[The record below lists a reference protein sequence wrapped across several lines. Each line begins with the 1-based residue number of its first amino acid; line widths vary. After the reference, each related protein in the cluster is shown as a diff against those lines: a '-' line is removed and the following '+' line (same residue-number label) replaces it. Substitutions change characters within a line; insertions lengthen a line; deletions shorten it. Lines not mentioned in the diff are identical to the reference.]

1 MKALLHYRAGPQL
14 RERLRSVKTIEIVTV
29 DETDDAAFRREIVDA
44 EVLLHVLEPVTATML
59 ASARKLRLIQKI
71 GVGLNTIDHAAAAA
85 RGVKVANMPGT
96 NSAAVAE
103 HTLMLILAVL
113 RQVVTLDAATRRGA
127 GWTLPPEALERS
139 GEIGGRTVGL
149 LGYGSVARHL
159 APVLQ
164 ALGARV
170 IYHARARPPDNPPG
184 YVSLE
189 SLVSGADILS
199 LHVPLTNET
208 RSLIDANMIAR
219 MKPGAILV
227 NAARGELV
235 DEAALAAAL
244 RNGALAGAAL
254 DVFTAEPVKPD
265 NPLLQLSNVVLTPH
279 VAWLTPETID
289 RSLEVVLE
297 NVRRLQDNQPL
308 LHEARFTPT

>member
-1 MKALLHYRAGPQL
+1 MKAVLHYRAGPQL
-14 RERLRSVKTIEIVTV
+14 RDRLRSVKTIEIVTV
-29 DETDDAAFRREIVDA
+29 DEADDESFRREIGDA
-44 EVLLHVLEPVTATML
+44 EVLLHVLEPVTATMIEG
-59 ASARKLRLIQKI
+59 AHKLRLIQKI
-71 GVGLNTIDHAAAAA
+71 GVGLNTIDRAAAAA

-103 HTLMLILAVL
+103 HTLMLMLAVL
-113 RQVVTLDAATRRGA
+113 RQVVTLDAATRRGT
-127 GWTLPPEALERS
+127 GWKLPPQALERS

-149 LGYGSVARHL
+149 LGYGAVSRHL

-170 IYHARARPPDNPPG
+170 IYHDRVRPPDDPPG

-189 SLVSGADILS
+189 SLVSEADILS
-199 LHVPLTNET
+199 LHIPLTDET
-208 RSLIDANMIAR
+208 HRLFGADMIAK

-235 DEAALAAAL
+235 EERALATAL
-244 RNGALAGAAL
+244 RNGSLAGAAL
-254 DVFTAEPVKPD
+254 DVFATEPATPN
-265 NPLLQLSNVVLTPH
+265 NPLLQLSNVVVTPH

-289 RSLEVVLE
+289 RSLQVVIE
-297 NVRRLQDNQPL
+297 NVRRLQANQPL